1 MTKNIGIDLGTTYCS
16 IATIDESG
24 RPIIVKN
31 PNIAESP
38 TGVVTASCIMLSG
51 KKFIIGSAPRKALGI
66 SDKAVGRFK
75 RSMGSDDKFYLGDRE
90 CHAKDLSTILLTKL
104 REAAEKE
111 LGEIGK
117 TVVTIPANFE
127 NEAREDTLQ
136 AAKDAGL
143 DIDFL
148 LNEPTAAALYYA
160 HTTGALNGIYA
171 IYDLGG
177 GTFDISII
185 KSIGND
191 IDIISSNGIR
201 TLGGD
206 DFDKALISIVQ
217 KKFKDECGK
226 DLTPEDYTL
235 TQAEDDKIILS
246 RKTKTI
252 AGGDEIAGEIVTL
265 TRLEFEK
272 SIASL
277 VMQTEIMLEA
287 TIAEAKVDIN
297 DINDIVMVGGSV
309 RIPIIAESI
318 KKVFKKEPILCD
330 KADEAVALGAG
341 LYANYKDQSKLNEAQ
356 KDSMESLNIT
366 DVANHCFGTLSQV
379 DNSTG
384 VKELQNSVIIKKNV
398 SLPASVTERFYTAN
412 DNQIGIDC
420 KVTQSTQPETNKD
433 YVKIIGEGHVDL
445 PPNRPAGQPI
455 DITFVYTESEIM
467 KCTFK
472 DVESG
477 NSIDVDIAINSGD
490 EDEIN
495 KFLID

>member
-16 IATIDESG
+16 IATLDDTG

-31 PNIAESP
+31 PNTSESP
-38 TGVVTASCIMLSG
+38 NGVSTASCIMLSG
-51 KKFIIGSAPRKALGI
+51 KKFIIGSTARIAFGI

-75 RSMGSDDKFYLGDRE
+75 RSMGSDDKFHLGDRE
-90 CHAKDLSTILLTKL
+90 CQAKDLSTILLTKL

-185 KSIGND
+185 KAAGDNIE
-191 IDIISSNGIR
+191 IISSNGIR

-206 DFDKALISIVQ
+206 DFDKALISLVQ
-217 KKFKDECGK
+217 KKFKELGK

-235 TQAEDDKIILS
+235 TNAEDDKIMLS

-252 AGGDEIAGEIVTL
+252 AGGDEVLGEIVEI

-272 SIASL
+272 CIASL
-277 VMQTEIMLEA
+277 VTQTEIMLEA
-287 TIAEAKVDIN
+287 TIAEANVDIN

-330 KADEAVALGAG
+330 KTDEAVALGAA

-356 KDSMESLNIT
+356 KESMGSLNIT
-366 DVANHCFGTLSQV
+366 DVANHCFGTFAQTE
-379 DNSTG
+379 NSAG
-384 VKELQNSVIIKKNV
+384 QKEIQNFVLIEKNMK
-398 SLPASVTERFYTAN
+398 LPVSVTQHYVTAS
-412 DNQIGIDC
+412 DNQTGIDC
-420 KVTQSTQPETNKD
+420 KVTQCTQPETNKD

-455 DITFVYTESEIM
+455 DITFVYDENEIM

-477 NSIDVDIAINSGD
+477 NSIDLDISINSSD
-490 EDEIN
+490 EDDID

>member
-16 IATIDESG
+16 IATIDEAG

-31 PNIAESP
+31 PNTSESP
-38 TGVVTASCIMLSG
+38 NGVSTASCIMLSG
-51 KKFIIGSAPRKALGI
+51 KKFIIGASARRSLGI
-66 SDKAVGRFK
+66 HDKAVGRFK
-75 RSMGSDDKFYLGDRE
+75 RSMGSDDKFHLGDRE
-90 CHAKDLSTILLTKL
+90 CQAKDLSTILLTKL

-127 NEAREDTLQ
+127 NEARDDTLE

-185 KSIGND
+185 KAAGDNIE
-191 IDIISSNGIR
+191 IISSNGIR

-206 DFDKALISIVQ
+206 DFDKALISLVQ
-217 KKFKDECGK
+217 KKFKELGK

-235 TQAEDDKIILS
+235 TNAEDDKIMLS

-252 AGGDEIAGEIVTL
+252 AGGDEVLGEIVEI

-272 SIASL
+272 CIASL
-277 VMQTEIMLEA
+277 VTQTEIMLEA
-287 TIAEAKVDIN
+287 TIAEANVDIN

-330 KADEAVALGAG
+330 KTDEAVALGAA

-356 KDSMESLNIT
+356 KDSMGSLNIT
-366 DVANHCFGTLSQV
+366 DVANHCFGTFAQTE
-379 DNSTG
+379 NSAG
-384 VKELQNSVIIKKNV
+384 QNELQNSVIIEKNTR
-398 SLPASVTERFYTAN
+398 LPVSVTKTYVTAS
-412 DNQIGIDC
+412 DNQTGIDC
-420 KVTQSTQPETNKD
+420 KVTQCTQPETNKD

-455 DITFVYTESEIM
+455 EITFVYDENEIM

-477 NSIDVDIAINSGD
+477 NSVDLDFSINSSD
-490 EDEIN
+490 EDDID